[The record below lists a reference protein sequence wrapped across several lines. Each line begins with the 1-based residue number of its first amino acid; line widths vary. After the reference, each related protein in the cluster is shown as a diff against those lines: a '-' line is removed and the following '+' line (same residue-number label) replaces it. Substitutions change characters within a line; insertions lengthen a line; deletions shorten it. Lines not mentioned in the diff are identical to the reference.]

1 MSFHLTQVTLEYH
14 RVCPKWFPYPWFIR
28 RKPCTNLVSRLL
40 RSPNGP
46 KRVPLDQCHQEVPSG
61 VPEKISVSWYIRHK
75 TYTDLA
81 PRLMLS
87 PNGPKWASTRP
98 TSPRSTNRHAQNDFH
113 AVVHLARTMHLSCV
127 EINAISKRTEASFHL
142 SHITNECHRVCPK
155 WFPYLWDVL
164 SKPCNYLA
172 SRLTLSPNGPR
183 QASTWHT
190 LPRSTIGCAQ
200 SDFHASG
207 TFIAKPC
214 TYLALDSNY
223 LQNKLKWAFAWP
235 TSPRSTI
242 GCIQND
248 FQAYGTFG
256 ANHAP
261 ILCRD

>member
-1 MSFHLTQVTLEYH
+1 
-14 RVCPKWFPYPWFIR
+14 
-28 RKPCTNLVSRLL
+28 
-40 RSPNGP
+40 
-46 KRVPLDQCHQEVPSG
+46 
-61 VPEKISVSWYIRHK
+61 
-75 TYTDLA
+75 
-81 PRLMLS
+81 MLS

-98 TSPRSTNRHAQNDFH
+98 TSPRSTNRRAQNDFH
-113 AVVHLARTMHLSCV
+113 AVVHSAQTMHLSCV

-164 SKPCNYLA
+164 HKPCNYLA
-172 SRLTLSPNGPR
+172 SRLTLSPNGPK

-190 LPRSTIGCAQ
+190 LPRSTIGCGQ
-200 SDFHASG
+200 SDFSCQWYIHRKTVHLS
-207 TFIAKPC
+207 C
-214 TYLALDSNY
+214 TRFKLSPNE
-223 LQNKLKWAFAWP
+223 LKWAFTWP